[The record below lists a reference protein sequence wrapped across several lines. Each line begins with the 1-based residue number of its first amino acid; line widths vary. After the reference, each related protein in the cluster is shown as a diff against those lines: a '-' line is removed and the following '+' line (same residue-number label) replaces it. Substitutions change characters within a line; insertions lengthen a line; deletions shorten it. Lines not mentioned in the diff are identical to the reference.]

1 MSASHL
7 APETRKDVIDLPAM
21 ALVALTSLLRIEGRL
36 DAREQV
42 DAPVHRSRRLS
53 RLEPWVTQQFR
64 RGGSVG
70 RVDSKTS
77 SDKVLGRVRD
87 ALPVLCLQT
96 C

>member
-1 MSASHL
+1 MDPSAIES
-7 APETRKDVIDLPAM
+7 
-21 ALVALTSLLRIEGRL
+21 VALTSLLRIERRL

-42 DAPVHRSRRLS
+42 DALVHRGCRLS

-64 RGGSVG
+64 RGRSVG

-87 ALPVLCLQT
+87 ALPVLCLQK